1 MKKIVG
7 IFSLVLLMSSC
18 LNDFLEIEPLNT
30 VSTEIY
36 WKTENDVRAALNAGY
51 VPLKDAYKKGFLNW
65 YEARSDNFIGSSG
78 VRIRI
83 RMFVSTSLRRR
94 CLRVTGMLGT
104 SWCRWLIMRF
114 IIFRVWVR

>member
-36 WKTENDVRAALNAGY
+36 WKTENDVRAALNAG
-51 VPLKDAYKKGFLNW
+51 
-65 YEARSDNFIGSSG
+65 
-78 VRIRI
+78 
-83 RMFVSTSLRRR
+83 
-94 CLRVTGMLGT
+94 
-104 SWCRWLIMRF
+104 
-114 IIFRVWVR
+114 

>member
-78 VRIRI
+78 
-83 RMFVSTSLRRR
+83 
-94 CLRVTGMLGT
+94 GT
-104 SWCRWLIMRF
+104 NPYQNVCFNKLTAACAC
-114 IIFRVWVR
+114 

>member
-78 VRIRI
+78 GYESVSECLFQQAYGGVA
-83 RMFVSTSLRRR
+83 FV
-94 CLRVTGMLGT
+94 
-104 SWCRWLIMRF
+104 
-114 IIFRVWVR
+114 